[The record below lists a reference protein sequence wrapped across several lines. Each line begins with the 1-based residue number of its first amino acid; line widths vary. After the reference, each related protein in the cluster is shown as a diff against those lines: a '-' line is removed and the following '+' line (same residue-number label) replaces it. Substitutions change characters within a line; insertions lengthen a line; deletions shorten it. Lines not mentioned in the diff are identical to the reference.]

1 MDLAAH
7 APAERLVDQLMT
19 GDAAL
24 AGELLGHDAR
34 LEVRAIVRLH
44 PHIGSGQ
51 AGADQPRNLLWTH
64 PSDIITPSMSSAAVP
79 ADPSSLL
86 ATARRALAIEA
97 KAVEALLA
105 RLDGRF
111 AAACQVCL
119 ECQGRVVV
127 TGMGKSGHVAR
138 KVASTLASTGTPAFF
153 LHPAEASH
161 GDLGMITRGDAVLAL
176 SNSGE
181 TPELL
186 LLLPHLKRLAV
197 PLIVMAGKTDSTL
210 GRAATVALDVSVP
223 EEACP
228 LNLAPTASTTAT
240 LAMGDAL
247 AVAVLEAR
255 GFTKQDFARSHPGG
269 TIGRQLLLHVEQI
282 MRTGEALPRVG
293 PDMRLG
299 EGLLEMSRKGLG
311 MTVVVDEDNR
321 ILGVFTDGDLRRALD
336 RHVDVH
342 GATMREVMTSPC
354 KSMGPQHLAAEA
366 VHLMEVYRIT
376 ALPVADEHGRLIGA
390 LNVHDLLR
398 AGVM

>member
-1 MDLAAH
+1 
-7 APAERLVDQLMT
+7 
-19 GDAAL
+19 
-24 AGELLGHDAR
+24 
-34 LEVRAIVRLH
+34 
-44 PHIGSGQ
+44 
-51 AGADQPRNLLWTH
+51 
-64 PSDIITPSMSSAAVP
+64 MSSAATS
-79 ADPSSLL
+79 AAAASLL

-97 KAVEALLA
+97 RAVEALLA
-105 RLDGRF
+105 RLDDRF
-111 AAACQVCL
+111 AAACRVCL
-119 ECQGRVVV
+119 ECPGRVVV
-127 TGMGKSGHVAR
+127 TGMGKSGHIAR
-138 KVASTLASTGTPAFF
+138 KIAATLASTGTPAFF

-197 PLIVMAGKTDSTL
+197 PLVVMAGKTDSTL

-269 TIGRQLLLHVEQI
+269 TLGRQLLLHVDQL

-293 PDMRLG
+293 PQKRLG

-311 MTVVVDEDNR
+311 MTVIVDEDNK

-336 RHVDVH
+336 RQVDIH
-342 GATMREVMTSPC
+342 SATMSEVMTTPC
-354 KSMGPQHLAAEA
+354 KSIGPQDLAAEA
-366 VHLMEVYRIT
+366 VHLMELHRIT
-376 ALPVADEHGRLIGA
+376 ALPVADEQDRLIGA